1 MKLGSVTKL
10 EKGNTTR
17 SKKFDNDFMSVNY
30 DFTSFFPFMV
40 NLEQFNS
47 RMPEFHE

>member
-17 SKKFDNDFMSVNY
+17 SKKFDNDFISVNY
-30 DFTSFFPFMV
+30 DFIVIFPIYG
-40 NLEQFNS
+40 QFGAIQ
-47 RMPEFHE
+47 